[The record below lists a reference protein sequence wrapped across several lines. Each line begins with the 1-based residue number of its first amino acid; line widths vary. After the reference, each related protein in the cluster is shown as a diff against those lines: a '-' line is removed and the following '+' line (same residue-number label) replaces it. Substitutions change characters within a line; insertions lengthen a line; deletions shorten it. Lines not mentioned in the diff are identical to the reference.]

1 MTEAIGRITDPA
13 LRKEFDNVRRD
24 LHRRFGHLL
33 TEEAI
38 DEVLAHEITTQVA
51 SAKIKTFLPTLVE
64 RETVAKLEESI
75 TAAGGDATARQEILF
90 VCRRDAGRSQLASSI
105 TKFHAGEGVIV
116 RTVGLKATEHGAN
129 TGAEGVEFE
138 AHRQEVYPEV
148 IAALEEKGY
157 PTHFEQMNLVPRT
170 VHRSDVIVLL
180 GVQDIPGVPGKRY
193 ENWDIA
199 DPKGK
204 SLEEVR
210 AIRDQLEE
218 KILQLLKEMN
228 ITVNA

>member
-1 MTEAIGRITDPA
+1 MTEAIGRIRDPQ

-24 LHRRFGHLL
+24 LHRRFGHEL

-38 DEVLAHEITTQVA
+38 DEVLDHEITTQTA
-51 SAKIKTFLPTLVE
+51 TAKIKTFLPTLVE
-64 RETVAKLEESI
+64 RETAAKLEMAIKS
-75 TAAGGDATARQEILF
+75 TGGNATERQEILF

-105 TKFHAGEGVIV
+105 TRHLAGDGVVV

-138 AHRQEVYPEV
+138 EHRQEVYPEV
-148 IAALEEKGY
+148 VTALEEKGF
-157 PTHFEQMNLVPRT
+157 PTKFQQMQLVPRT
-170 VHRSDVIVLL
+170 VHRADVIVLL

-199 DPKGK
+199 DPKGA
-204 SLEEVR
+204 SLDEVR

-218 KILQLLKEMN
+218 RIRELLAEMKV
-228 ITVNA
+228 TANA